1 MTQPVSK
8 TERTERARS
17 PRWWSRLLSR
27 RLQFALDLAV
37 LAAAFCLSYLLRF
50 DFRIPETNL
59 LRGITQLPL
68 VVLVQFTM
76 LLIAGVY
83 SFVWR
88 YVGVAESGAFVKA
101 ALWSFLPLILM
112 RFGLP
117 DDFHRWRVPTSILMM
132 STVLGFGGVLALRV
146 LRRTIHERFEK
157 RSGSP
162 RGGRRK
168 AVLLVGA
175 GEAGVM
181 VAKEIQRRTDSGLE
195 LMGFVDDDRYKHAL
209 VIQGIQVLGG
219 TLDLPHLTKKLKID
233 EVVITI
239 AATSRRSV
247 RRIVEICE
255 RIPIKVRIIP
265 GLYEILEGR
274 VSVSAIRDVDIEDL
288 LGREQVQLDEH
299 EVQEFLAGKTVAV
312 TGAGG
317 SIGSELARQV
327 ARFLPERLLLL
338 ERAEFALFDV
348 ERELR
353 RLYPS
358 LELVPIVADVGDAQ
372 RIRSVLS
379 THRPDVILHA
389 AAHKHV
395 TMMELH
401 PTEAIKNNALATNTL
416 GVLAGELGVSTFVL
430 VSTDKAVRP
439 TSIMGASKRMAELIV
454 QDLGRR
460 FPTRYVAVR
469 FGNVMG
475 SAGSVIPIFREQIER
490 GEPVTVTHPQVR
502 RYFMTIPKA
511 AQLVL
516 QAGAMGEGGEIFI
529 LDMGESVR
537 ILDLARDMILLSG
550 LKPFEDVEIV
560 FTGLRP
566 GEKLHEELQLSSEL
580 VSMTRH
586 PKIRI
591 GKIGPYPE
599 DVVQSALRRLEQYS
613 FEEKD
618 SAIRL
623 VLSDVLPEARL
634 VSPPFGES
642 RSDSVP
648 LGSRSLAVGK

>member
-1 MTQPVSK
+1 MTQPVNG

-17 PRWWSRLLSR
+17 PRWWHRLLNR
-27 RLQFALDLAV
+27 RLQFALDLTV
-37 LAAAFCLSYLLRF
+37 LAAAFWLSYLLRF

-59 LRGITQLPL
+59 LRGISQLPL
-68 VVLVQFTM
+68 VVLVQFTA
-76 LLIAGVY
+76 LLIAGVH

-88 YVGVAESGAFVKA
+88 YVGVAETGAFVNA
-101 ALWSFLPLILM
+101 ALWSFLPLISM

-117 DDFHRWRVPTSILMM
+117 DDFYVWRVPTSVLMM

-146 LRRTIHERFEK
+146 LRRVTHERVEK

-162 RGGRRK
+162 RAGRRK
-168 AVLLVGA
+168 RVLLVGA

-181 VAKEIQRRTDSGLE
+181 VAREIQRRTDSGLE
-195 LMGFVDDDRYKHAL
+195 LMGFIDDDSCKHRL
-209 VIQGIQVLGG
+209 VIQGIRVLGG
-219 TLDLPHLTKKLKID
+219 TQELPRLTKKLKIE

-239 AATSRRSV
+239 AATSRPNV

-288 LGREQVQLDEH
+288 LGREPVQLDEH
-299 EVQEFLAGKTVAV
+299 KVQAFLTGMTVVV

-317 SIGSELARQV
+317 SIGSELARQA
-327 ARFLPERLLLL
+327 ARFHPARLLLL
-338 ERAEFALFDV
+338 ERAEFALFDR
-348 ERELR
+348 ERALR
-353 RLYPS
+353 RVYPD
-358 LELVPIVADVGDAQ
+358 LEVVPIVADVGDAQ
-372 RIRSVLS
+372 RMRSVLA
-379 THRPDVILHA
+379 THRPDVIFHA

-395 TMMELH
+395 TMMESH
-401 PTEAIKNNALATNTL
+401 PTEAIKNNVLATNTL
-416 GVLAGELGVSTFVL
+416 GELAGELGVGTFVL

-475 SAGSVIPIFREQIER
+475 SAGSVIPIFREQIAR

-502 RYFMTIPKA
+502 RYFMTIPEA

-516 QAGAMGEGGEIFI
+516 QAGAMGDGGEIFI

-537 ILDLARDMILLSG
+537 ILDLARDIILLSG

-566 GEKLHEELQLSSEL
+566 GEKLHEELQLSTES
-580 VSMTRH
+580 VSSTRH

-591 GKIGPYPE
+591 GKISPYPAE
-599 DVVQSALRRLEQYS
+599 VVQSALRRLEQYS
-613 FEEKD
+613 FEERGG
-618 SAIRL
+618 AIRL
-623 VLSDVLPEARL
+623 LLSEVLPEARL
-634 VSPPFGES
+634 VSPPFDES
-642 RSDSVP
+642 PVDSL
-648 LGSRSLAVGK
+648 LGRRSLAVGK